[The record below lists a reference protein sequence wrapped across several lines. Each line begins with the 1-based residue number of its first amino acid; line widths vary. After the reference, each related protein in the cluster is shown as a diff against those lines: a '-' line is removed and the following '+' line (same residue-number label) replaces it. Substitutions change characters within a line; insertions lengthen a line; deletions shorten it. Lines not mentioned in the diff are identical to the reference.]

1 MEKAEHPPAAP
12 SLGVTVEIL
21 VVQAARMAVP
31 VEIPVV
37 QAVQAAELAAV
48 PPQIRARNSNFFGF
62 LAVITIP
69 SLHTT

>member
-1 MEKAEHPPAAP
+1 MEKPEHPPAAP
-12 SLGVTVEIL
+12 SLGVTGVTVEIL

-48 PPQIRARNSNFFGF
+48 PPQIRARNSNFLVF
-62 LAVITIP
+62 
-69 SLHTT
+69 